1 MSSLYKHTKI
11 LVVLILILVG
21 NIAVAQTV
29 VFPNDSVNKVSY
41 SIQIDFKGAYLSGV
55 CILVKDE
62 NIIKSSIINEFG
74 LSLMEFVY
82 DLNKNKV
89 KLGYVMKSLNK
100 WYIKRTLKNDLKNVM
115 RAMTNGENEYI
126 NSKRKLKY
134 RFSILSQ
141 ESIVQTITED
151 NEVN

>member
-62 NIIKSSIINEFG
+62 NIIKSSIMVYSEFCKFTG
-74 LSLMEFVY
+74 KIFP
-82 DLNKNKV
+82 
-89 KLGYVMKSLNK
+89 
-100 WYIKRTLKNDLKNVM
+100 RPFF
-115 RAMTNGENEYI
+115 RAAE
-126 NSKRKLKY
+126 
-134 RFSILSQ
+134 RFYP
-141 ESIVQTITED
+141 
-151 NEVN
+151 